1 MALCSCDSEK
11 AFKHARIGILAVTVL
26 TGGFAGC
33 ESSSRVHSV
42 TRSEAQKAPA
52 SAVDQHITNFP
63 QDWAGTWHGT
73 LTSTAYRASGEK
85 REDAPEISIE
95 MTLEI
100 APTSDPQRWSWKITY
115 DGDQGKQVR
124 PYELVVRD
132 GGAAAAAS
140 PASPTDPPALSRSRF
155 AIDEKNSI
163 VIPVQFA
170 DNVLWSS
177 FEVLGTRVDVREEFV
192 RGDALVDARG
202 DARGEALGEIRIEMI
217 STKIDDP
224 EVSGGTRSGSSGDA
238 GGDASGVPAV
248 RSWSPISIQ
257 RGVLRR
263 R

>member
-1 MALCSCDSEK
+1 M
-11 AFKHARIGILAVTVL
+11 H
-26 TGGFAGC
+26 
-33 ESSSRVHSV
+33 
-42 TRSEAQKAPA
+42 RSETRA
-52 SAVDQHITNFP
+52 SSADPHITNFP

-85 REDAPEISIE
+85 REDAPEIRIE

-100 APTSDPQRWSWKITY
+100 APTSDPSRWSWTITY
-115 DGDQGKQVR
+115 DGDAGKQVR
-124 PYELVVRD
+124 PYEMVVRSQ
-132 GGAAAAAS
+132 AELTAAS
-140 PASPTDPPALSRSRF
+140 RATPADARALSRSRF

-224 EVSGGTRSGSSGDA
+224 EVSGGTNAEGEGNRG
-238 GGDASGVPAV
+238 GVPAV

>member
-1 MALCSCDSEK
+1 M
-11 AFKHARIGILAVTVL
+11 H
-26 TGGFAGC
+26 
-33 ESSSRVHSV
+33 
-42 TRSEAQKAPA
+42 RSETRA
-52 SAVDQHITNFP
+52 SSADPHITNFP

-100 APTSDPQRWSWKITY
+100 APTSDPQRWSWTITY
-115 DGDQGKQVR
+115 DGDAGKQVR
-124 PYELVVRD
+124 PYELVIRD
-132 GGAAAAAS
+132 VATGSAKS
-140 PASPTDPPALSRSRF
+140 PAISRSRF

-177 FEVLGTRVDVREEFV
+177 FEVLGTRVDVREEFL
-192 RGDALVDARG
+192 RGDVRG
-202 DARGEALGEIRIEMI
+202 DARGDTRGDSLDEIRIEMI

-238 GGDASGVPAV
+238 GGDASGVPSV

>member
-1 MALCSCDSEK
+1 MSYRCALAAPLKCVHFC
-11 AFKHARIGILAVTVL
+11 ALALVIG
-26 TGGFAGC
+26 AGC
-33 ESSSRVHSV
+33 STGCHSSQ
-42 TRSEAQKAPA
+42 RSETRA
-52 SAVDQHITNFP
+52 SSVDPHITNFP
-63 QDWAGTWHGT
+63 QDWAGTWQGT
-73 LTSTAYRASGEK
+73 LTSTAYGASGEK
-85 REDAPEISIE
+85 RADAPEITIQ
-95 MTLEI
+95 MTLEV
-100 APTSDPQRWSWKITY
+100 APTSDPQRWSWTITY
-115 DGDQGKQVR
+115 DGDRGKQVR

-192 RGDALVDARG
+192 RGDAHA

-224 EVSGGTRSGSSGDA
+224 EVSGGTSAEGEGD
-238 GGDASGVPAV
+238 GGGVPAV

>member
-192 RGDALVDARG
+192 REKFVRG